1 MNWFWIVGIV
11 ANVTLTAL
19 AIVWVVRQG
28 RPRGSDRAA
37 ADPAAPQDGQPPGE
51 SPSKNAN

>member
-1 MNWFWIVGIV
+1 MNWFWIVGII

-28 RPRGSDRAA
+28 RPRGGDSPA
-37 ADPAAPQDGQPPGE
+37 ADPAAPQGGRHPGE

>member
-28 RPRGSDRAA
+28 RPRGGESPA
-37 ADPAAPQDGQPPGE
+37 ADPAAPRDGQNSGE